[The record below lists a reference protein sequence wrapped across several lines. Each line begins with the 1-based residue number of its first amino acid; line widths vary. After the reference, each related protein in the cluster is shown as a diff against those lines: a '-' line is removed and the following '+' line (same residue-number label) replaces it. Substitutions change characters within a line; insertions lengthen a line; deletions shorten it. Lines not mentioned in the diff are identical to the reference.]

1 MFSYTQIFGFTGV
14 LSTAIIVV
22 QNLKSSTDGKQHQS
36 ETELATKKTWNL
48 KANGQQV
55 ETQEIMKPIPC
66 DIVEIKD
73 V

>member
-22 QNLKSSTDGKQHQS
+22 QNLKFSTEGKQHQR
-36 ETELATKKTWNL
+36 ETELGTKKTL

-66 DIVEIKD
+66 DIIEIKD